1 MGLVSGCLMRIATVQ
16 HFRADGVRTP
26 FGRRAVAFTL
36 TVIIELLLLL
46 ILLKLGAPGRT
57 SEKRDDLKTV
67 AVTLRPPPPP
77 ARRDQSQ
84 VATEDAPT
92 QEDPAAAEPVKDAQ
106 PQPEKER
113 QAVQKTN
120 ARPVPA
126 ATAAPLVP
134 LSGKALAGFDLSKIP
149 RGAGASGTNPGKGP
163 VYGPPGG
170 VPSDA
175 QLLDAD
181 WLRQPT
187 RGELAAYFPARSK
200 PGWGMI
206 ACQTAPRYRVEN
218 CHALRDS
225 PGSGLAQALRRA
237 AWQFQVIPPR
247 VDGRAVMG
255 AWVRIRFDFTEAKA
269 PDAPV
274 IQEE

>member
-1 MGLVSGCLMRIATVQ
+1 MNMAVFQ
-16 HFRADGVRTP
+16 HFRADGVRTL

-46 ILLKLGAPGRT
+46 ILLRLGAPGQT

-67 AVTLRPPPPP
+67 AVTLTPP
-77 ARRDQSQ
+77 APQAQRDQSR
-84 VATEDAPT
+84 AAREDAPA
-92 QEDPAAAEPVKDAQ
+92 EEELAAAAPANDAEPTKDEE

-120 ARPVPA
+120 ARPLPA
-126 ATAAPLVP
+126 ASAAPLVP

-149 RGAGASGTNPGKGP
+149 RGAGASGVSRGKGP
-163 VYGPPGG
+163 AYGPPGG

-206 ACQTAPRYRVEN
+206 ACQTAPHYRVEN
-218 CHALRDS
+218 CHALSDS

-247 VDGRAVMG
+247 VDGRAVIG

-274 IQEE
+274 VQEE

>member
-1 MGLVSGCLMRIATVQ
+1 MNMAVFQ

-26 FGRRAVAFTL
+26 FGRRAAAFTL

-46 ILLKLGAPGRT
+46 ILLKLGAPGRV

-67 AVTLRPPPPP
+67 AVTLTPPAPP
-77 ARRDQSQ
+77 ARRDQSR
-84 VATEDAPT
+84 AASEEAPS
-92 QEDPAAAEPVKDAQ
+92 EEEPAAAELVKDAR

-126 ATAAPLVP
+126 ASAAPLVP

-149 RGAGASGTNPGKGP
+149 RGAGASGISPRKGQA
-163 VYGPPGG
+163 YGPPGG

-200 PGWGMI
+200 PGWGLI
-206 ACQTAPRYRVEN
+206 ACQTAPHYRVEN
-218 CHALRDS
+218 CHALSDS

-247 VDGRAVMG
+247 VDGRAVIG
-255 AWVRIRFDFTEAKA
+255 AWVRIRFDFTEAKP
-269 PDAPV
+269 PDAPL